1 MQRVMVGFTI
11 NGAALAGDINRNLT
25 LFQSLSVAYETG
37 MYKAAM
43 QAVYLTTNRIVRFG
57 VSSDGEQLY
66 SKSKNSVGAYG
77 QQHGKARRER
87 GLQTAR
93 VDLTFTGA
101 MMANFN
107 MLTLQPLRVTLG
119 FSKPTQAAK
128 MAELEAYY
136 GADIISPSE
145 EEEEEAI
152 SKLENEIVGLLDKL
166 FA

>member
-1 MQRVMVGFTI
+1 MIGFTI
-11 NGAALAGDINRNLT
+11 NNAALAGAITRNIA

-43 QAVYLTTNRIVRFG
+43 QSVYLITNRIVRFG

-66 SKSKNSVGAYG
+66 TKSKRPMGAYG
-77 QQHGKARRER
+77 QRHGRARQER

-107 MLTLQPLRVTLG
+107 LLTLQPLRMTLG
-119 FSKPTQAAK
+119 FSKPTQAEK

-145 EEEEEAI
+145 DEEDEAVE
-152 SKLENEIVGLLDKL
+152 KLSDEVTGILEKL
-166 FA
+166 FE

>member
-1 MQRVMVGFTI
+1 MVGFTT
-11 NGAALAGDINRNLT
+11 NSAALTGAITRSLT
-25 LFQSLSVAYETG
+25 LLESLSVAYEAG

-43 QAVYLTTNRIVRFG
+43 QAVYLTTNRIVRYG
-57 VSSDGEQLY
+57 ASSDGEQLY
-66 SKSKNSVGAYG
+66 TKSKNPIGAYG
-77 QQHGKARRER
+77 QRHGRARKER

-107 MLTLQPLRVTLG
+107 MLTLQPYRMTLG

-136 GADIISPSE
+136 AADIISPSE
-145 EEEEEAI
+145 DEEDEAVA
-152 SKLENEIVGLLDKL
+152 KLESEVVGLLNKL

>member
-1 MQRVMVGFTI
+1 MVGFTT
-11 NGAALAGDINRNLT
+11 NGAALIGTLNQSLT
-25 LFQSLSVAYETG
+25 LLRSLSVAYETG

-43 QAVYLTTNRIVRFG
+43 QAVYLTTNRIVRYG
-57 VSSDGEQLY
+57 ASSDGEQLY
-66 SKSKNSVGAYG
+66 TKSRSPIGAYG
-77 QQHGKARRER
+77 QRHGRARQER

-107 MLTLQPLRVTLG
+107 MLTLQPYRMTLG

-145 EEEEEAI
+145 DEEEEAI
-152 SKLENEIVGLLDKL
+152 AKLENEVVGLLDKL

>member
-1 MQRVMVGFTI
+1 MIGFTT
-11 NGAALAGDINRNLT
+11 NGAALSGALTRNLT
-25 LFQSLSVAYETG
+25 LLQSLSVAYETG

-43 QAVYLTTNRIVRFG
+43 QSVYLTTNRIVRYG
-57 VSSDGEQLY
+57 ASSDGEQLY
-66 SKSKNSVGAYG
+66 TKSKSPIGAYG
-77 QQHGKARRER
+77 QRHGRARSER

-107 MLTLQPLRVTLG
+107 MLTLQPMRMTLG

-136 GADIISPSE
+136 GADIISPSDDE
-145 EEEEEAI
+145 EDEAI
-152 SKLENEIVGLLDKL
+152 LKLENEIIGALDKL

>member
-1 MQRVMVGFTI
+1 MIGFTI
-11 NGAALAGDINRNLT
+11 NGNDLTQKLKQKLT
-25 LFQSLSVAYETG
+25 LFQSLSAAYETG

-66 SKSKNSVGAYG
+66 TKSKTPVGAYG
-77 QQHGKARRER
+77 QQHGKARKER

-107 MLTLQPLRVTLG
+107 MLTLKPKMMSLG
-119 FSKPTQAAK
+119 FSKPTQGAK
-128 MAELEAYY
+128 MSELEAYY

-145 EEEEEAI
+145 DEEDAAVE
-152 SKLENEIVGLLDKL
+152 KLENEIFGVLDKL
-166 FA
+166 FS